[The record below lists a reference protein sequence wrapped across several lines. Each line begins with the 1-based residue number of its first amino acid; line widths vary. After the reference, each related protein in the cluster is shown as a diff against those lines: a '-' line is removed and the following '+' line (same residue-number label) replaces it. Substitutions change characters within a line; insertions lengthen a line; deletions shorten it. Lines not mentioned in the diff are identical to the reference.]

1 MKRKIKVALIGAGGI
16 LKAHVTGFLKASDRC
31 EIVAVVKEHPER
43 ADDVRALLGN
53 VRIEKD
59 YRRVL
64 PDVDAVDILLP
75 HDLHLE
81 ATKAAARAGKPVLV
95 EKVMARNVKECDRM
109 IAACRK
115 AGVSLTVCH
124 DRRYQ
129 PDWMALK
136 RVVDSGVLGQVYHWR
151 LEHNQDV
158 DLPPGHWI
166 RDAERLGGGAIMSCL
181 THQIDGLRWYAGE
194 VAEVT
199 CMTQV
204 IPARME
210 GESIGLIAARL
221 RSGALAQVSIN
232 WATRMGWGR
241 PNDLWSEI
249 NHVTAERG
257 EAYYLCGKGT
267 YLMVKE
273 NPAAWANLFEG
284 QPPAPGAFGKVKSAG
299 TWMGHE
305 RCVDQWLRMLAGEPA
320 DLTTTGEDSRR
331 TVEVAQAAVLA
342 AARRRVVKLTPV

>member
-1 MKRKIKVALIGAGGI
+1 MKRRIRVALIGAGGI
-16 LKAHVTGFLKASDRC
+16 FKAHARGFLKAGGRC
-31 EIVAVVKEHPER
+31 EIAAVVKEHPER
-43 ADDVRALLGN
+43 ADEARALLGN
-53 VRIEKD
+53 VRIERD
-59 YRRVL
+59 YRSVL
-64 PDVDAVDILLP
+64 ADVDAVDILLP

-81 ATKAAARAGKPVLV
+81 ATLAAAQAGKPVLI

-124 DRRYQ
+124 DRRYD

-136 RVVDSGVLGQVYHWR
+136 RVLDSGALGKVHHWR
-151 LEHNQDV
+151 LEHNQDL

-166 RDAERLGGGAIMSCL
+166 RSAERLGGGAIMSCL

-194 VAEVT
+194 VAEVA

-204 IPARME
+204 VPSRME
-210 GESIGLIAARL
+210 GECIGVIAARL
-221 RSGALAQVSIN
+221 RSGAMAQLSIN
-232 WATRMGWGR
+232 WATRC
-241 PNDLWSEI
+241 DLLGEI

-257 EAYYLCGKGT
+257 EAYCMWGRGT
-267 YLMVKE
+267 NLMLRE
-273 NPAAWANLFEG
+273 NPASCADLFEG
-284 QPPAPGAFGKVKSAG
+284 PPPAPGAFGKVKPAG
-299 TWMGHE
+299 HWTGHE

-331 TVEVAQAAVLA
+331 TVEVAQAAGMA
-342 AARRRVVKLTPV
+342 AERRRVVSLPHHA